1 MSDRIKGQ
9 RDSHGDNWSWGPPG
23 GGGPAQGSGRPPPL
37 PWRPILLVA
46 VALVLIAT
54 GVGLLVL
61 VDDDGGNSSVNG
73 NTTPTSSP
81 RPTRTDGGDAAS
93 PGTTAGPTRTPAQ
106 AGVRLFAWSRQ
117 GNEWVD
123 GTLPAGAGYKEGDAI
138 PVLLQIDGA
147 TSGSF
152 YETIVRY
159 QCGTDRGA
167 GLDFLASP
175 AKVDS
180 ESVLIDPAPGRARP
194 DSSVPIPNDPN
205 ITYDDGFE
213 GRFQLWEGTFQQSL
227 QGPLPPAPCE
237 RQKEFHLITVAAS
250 NTVSLGW
257 AAHLASARDW
267 GEGKGSASAGAPLTI
282 EVTIGGVVDAL
293 LTVSDGAIAP

>member
-61 VDDDGGNSSVNG
+61 ADDDGGNSSVNG
-73 NTTPTSSP
+73 SSTPTSSP
-81 RPTRTDGGDAAS
+81 RPTRTDGGAAS
-93 PGTTAGPTRTPAQ
+93 PATTAGPTGTPAQ
-106 AGVRLFAWSRQ
+106 AVVRLFAWSRP

-123 GTLPAGAGYKEGDAI
+123 DTLPAGAGYKEGDAI
-138 PVLLQIDGA
+138 PVLLQIDSA

-152 YETIVRY
+152 YDTTVRY

-167 GLDFLASP
+167 GFDFLASSAP
-175 AKVDS
+175 ADS
-180 ESVLIDPAPGRARP
+180 NSVLTDPGPGRERP
-194 DSSVPIPNDPN
+194 DSTVPIPNDPN
-205 ITYDDGFE
+205 ITSDDGSA
-213 GRFQLWEGTFQQSL
+213 GRFQLWGATFQESL
-227 QGPLPPAPCE
+227 QGPLPPAPCDRE
-237 RQKEFHLITVAAS
+237 MEFHLITAAA
-250 NTVSLGW
+250 TDKVSLVW

-267 GEGKGSASAGAPLTI
+267 GEGKGSASARAPLTI
-282 EVTIGGVVDAL
+282 EVTIIGAGDAR
-293 LTVSDGAIAP
+293 LTVADGAIAP